1 MSVWKRLAVWPAGAR
16 TKWLVLLLWL
26 LLAAVA
32 GPLGSKLTAAQSND
46 ATAWLPKSAEST
58 LAFRDGQ
65 DHFDIGNN
73 LPAVVVYTRA
83 DGITPQDTAKAE
95 GDRARFARY
104 SAGAIAPVTTSQ
116 DHKALLL
123 TVPLTTHGDDGFTE
137 LTDHVKAIR
146 HEARAGAPAA
156 LKVQV
161 TGPGGAATDQAE
173 VFSGV
178 DGPLLLATVTV
189 VALLLLLTYRS
200 PVLWLVPLI
209 SVGMS
214 AALANAVVYLLA
226 AHGGL
231 VVNGQSASVL
241 TVLVFG
247 AGTDYALLLI
257 ARYREELRR
266 HADRHEAMA
275 TALRRSLPAV
285 LASATTVTLGLLCLL
300 AAQMNSTRGLGPV
313 AAVGIVVA
321 FLAMTTLLPA
331 LLVIMGRWLFWPFVP
346 HAAEAGSEAD
356 GDMDARDAER
366 GVWGRIGRSVARR
379 PRTVWVAGTV
389 VLAAFSLGGLGLRTG
404 LSQADSFTSTP
415 ESVVGQRALAEHF
428 PAGSA
433 APFDVYASADRADQV
448 TAALKSTSGVA
459 HVAAPTRS
467 GGQVHVQAVL
477 ADPPDSKAAERTID
491 RVRTAVHD
499 VPGSSAL
506 VGGDTATRLDTA
518 RAYTHDERVVMPL
531 ILAVVFLVLV
541 MLLRALVAP
550 VLLLASVA
558 LSFLAALGISVLIF
572 RGLGHPRSDESLIL
586 MGFLF
591 LVALGVDYTIFMV
604 TRAREEAAALG
615 HAPGVIRAVAVTGGV
630 ITSAGLVLAAT
641 FSVLGVLPSVSML
654 QMGLLIAVGVL
665 FDTLL
670 VRTLLVPAL
679 ALDVGPRLWWP
690 SRPARQ
696 ERSAPQEQPAE
707 AGHVPAP
714 APAGE
719 EDPATIRPGH

>member
-1 MSVWKRLAVWPAGAR
+1 MSVWKRLALWPAGAR
-16 TKWLVLLLWL
+16 TKWLVLVLWL
-26 LLAAVA
+26 LLATMA
-32 GPLGSKLTAAQSND
+32 GPLGSKLTEAQSND

-58 LAFRDGQ
+58 RAFRAGR
-65 DHFDIGNN
+65 DHFDIGTN

-83 DGITPQDTAKAE
+83 AGITPADTAKADR
-95 GDRARFARY
+95 DRARFARY
-104 SAGAIAPVTTSQ
+104 SAGSIAPVATSK
-116 DHKALLL
+116 DGKALLL
-123 TVPLTTHGDDGFTE
+123 TVPLTTRGDDGFTR
-137 LTDHVKAIR
+137 LTDHVKDIR
-146 HEARAGAPAA
+146 HEARSGAPDA
-156 LKVQV
+156 LQVKV
-161 TGPGGAATDQAE
+161 TGPGGAATDQSE

-209 SVGMS
+209 AVGLS

-226 AHGGL
+226 EHGGL

-266 HADRHEAMA
+266 NADRHEAMA
-275 TALRRSLPAV
+275 TALRRALPAV
-285 LASATTVTLGLLCLL
+285 LASAATVTLGLLCLL

-346 HAAEAGSEAD
+346 RVTETGDTADTAAAP
-356 GDMDARDAER
+356 DAER
-366 GVWGRIGRSVARR
+366 GVWGRVGRAVARR
-379 PRTVWVAGTV
+379 PRTVWVAGAV
-389 VLAAFSLGGLGLRTG
+389 VLAALALGSLGLRTG

-415 ESVVGQRALAEHF
+415 ESVTGQRALAAHF

-433 APFDVYASADRADQV
+433 APFDVYASAARADQV
-448 TAALKSTSGVA
+448 TAALKRTPGVA
-459 HVAAPTRS
+459 DVTAPARS
-467 GGQVHVQAVL
+467 GDQVHIKAVL

-491 RVRTAVHD
+491 RVRATVHG
-499 VPGSSAL
+499 VPGAAAL

-531 ILAVVFLVLV
+531 VLAVVFLVLTL
-541 MLLRALVAP
+541 LLRAVVAP

-558 LSFLAALGISVLIF
+558 LSFLGALGVAVLIF
-572 RGLGHPRSDESLIL
+572 RALGHPRSDESLIL

-630 ITSAGLVLAAT
+630 ITSAGVVLAAT

-696 ERSAPQEQPAE
+696 EHAVAPA
-707 AGHVPAP
+707 AGPGAVPAS
-714 APAGE
+714 AAG
-719 EDPATIRPGH
+719 EDPATTRPSR